1 MRISGTHYRTIWITE
16 SGTVRVIDQSRLPFE
31 FATIDL
37 ETLADAA
44 HAIKTMR
51 VRGAPLIGATAA
63 YGMALAARANPSD
76 SHLAEAARTL
86 KATRPTAINLVWALT
101 RMRTV
106 LAGCSRRSELMWRFG
121 KLPQSVMPTSS
132 NAA

>member
-31 FATIDL
+31 FATMDL

-51 VRGAPLIGATAA
+51 VTCATLIGASAA
-63 YGMALAARANPSD
+63 YGMALAAGADRTDSD
-76 SHLAEAARTL
+76 LAERGRKL
-86 KATRPTAINLVWALT
+86 HATRPTALKLVWA
-101 RMRTV
+101 MR
-106 LAGCSRRSELMWRFG
+106 WR
-121 KLPQSVMPTSS
+121 T
-132 NAA
+132 